1 MICKIGQLQLSRDDS
16 KRLKVLPCQPI
27 LTLATT
33 ITRLVGQAMNLF
45 HQGTTMKKI
54 VYIILVLLIYGLVWF
69 AQASHADISPF
80 SDGKSIHLPCE
91 RAIAAVAWN

>member
-1 MICKIGQLQLSRDDS
+1 MICKIGELRLFPDDL

-27 LTLATT
+27 LTLAKN
-33 ITRLVGQAMNLF
+33 ITRLVGQAMNLL

-69 AQASHADISPF
+69 AQASHAAVSPF
-80 SDGKSIHLPCE
+80 SDNKSIHLPWE
-91 RAIAAVAWN
+91 RTIATVTCN